1 MVFIP
6 KLGPNTIKASGF
18 DPLAIDCKPT
28 DNISSAE
35 FAIVGEAPTSTDCL
49 SGEPFIGPAGSQ
61 LNRICAAV
69 RIARYQLYLT
79 YACKA
84 QLPTGYGKIPSY
96 NKLWTEKGGRCAE
109 WGELQLRLI
118 DELSA
123 FKGRIIILMG
133 VTPMKLLIDESKF
146 DKIGKYR
153 GSFYRA
159 EDFPHLAKK
168 LAGKIIAISY
178 HPSFT
183 MPYSQ
188 PVHFYTMIA
197 DMQKIVN
204 LNNAP
209 TLLDHDITFLTRPKH
224 QEIMQFLTLVLTKP
238 HVSFDLETIPGH
250 ITCFAVAVYHN
261 NKIFSMS
268 VPLID
273 NHGAMWSLE
282 DETKIWRALALILQ
296 SPDVGIICQNGMYDL
311 VFTLRTMNI
320 ISDNFYFD
328 TMLAQH
334 ICYTELPKGL
344 DFLTS
349 FYTYFPYYKDD
360 GTASHA
366 AIIKDWDAYW
376 LYNAKDA
383 AYLFPITE
391 RLQEELTDF
400 EATAAMEYTM
410 DLHKPLIEMEWNGIL
425 TDQAGIKKHKAKL
438 TRYINALQHGLNK
451 LAGKDLNYNSSKQL
465 IAYFYG
471 ICMIKPYIQRSGE
484 GKGNATC
491 NAVALSRIAR
501 KKVKGSIE
509 AQIIMKLRTYGKL
522 LSTYFEVSV
531 DADNKLRCS
540 HNIAG
545 TVSGR
550 ISTNATF
557 FGTGANLQNQP
568 YEFKKYLIAEIGRI
582 LCEFDLA
589 KAEAHVV
596 AYLCQD
602 ANMIEAFESGVD
614 VHSFNASKIFGV
626 SIEEVI
632 EEAKTKKVDQRK
644 TMRYMGK
651 KVVHASNYDMK
662 GLTFSDNLAKEG
674 IFMNASK
681 CNHLLQAYIDRFPG
695 LPRWQAKIKAEVQAN
710 RVLYNLF
717 NRPRRFLGIMND
729 SLYRNAYSF
738 KPQSTVAELLNKGT
752 IKIANDPRLGRNG
765 SDIDLLT
772 TVHDSD
778 LVQLWSKSADELLQ
792 IFLIV
797 QDHMAHT
804 FIHKG
809 RSFSIGLDAKIGYQ
823 WAGKT
828 AEIFPFSEDN
838 INEALEKIGAK

>member
-1 MVFIP
+1 MVMIP
-6 KLGPNTIKASGF
+6 TLSPKTIKASTF
-18 DPLAIDCKPT
+18 DPLAIQCPPT
-28 DNISSAE
+28 DNIRSAD
-35 FAIVGEAPTSTDCL
+35 FAIVGEAPSSTECL
-49 SGEPFIGPAGSQ
+49 EGEPFIGPSGSQ

-84 QLPTGYGKIPSY
+84 QLPSSGTT
-96 NKLWTEKGGRCAE
+96 KLWTDKGGRCAQ

-123 FKGRIIILMG
+123 FKGKIIILMG
-133 VTPMKLLIDESKF
+133 ATAMKLLIDEPRF
-146 DKIGKYR
+146 NAVGKHR
-153 GSFYRA
+153 GSFYKA
-159 EDFPHLAKK
+159 EQFPHLATK

-197 DMQKIVN
+197 DMQKILT
-204 LNNAP
+204 LNADP
-209 TLLDHDITFLTRPKH
+209 SLIDSDITFLTRPSH
-224 QEIMQFLTLVLTKP
+224 QEIMQFLTLALTKP
-238 HVSFDLETIPGH
+238 HASFDIESIPGH
-250 ITCFAVAVYHN
+250 ITCFAIAIYQN

-282 DETKIWRALALILQ
+282 DETKIWHALALILQ
-296 SPDVGIICQNGMYDL
+296 SPTVGIICQNGMFDL
-311 VFTLRTMNI
+311 VFVLRTMNI

-328 TMLAQH
+328 TMLAQN

-349 FYTYFPYYKDD
+349 MYTYFPYYKDE
-360 GTASHA
+360 GKASHA
-366 AIIKDWDAYW
+366 ALIKDWDSYW

-400 EATAAMEYTM
+400 EATDAMEYAM

-425 TDQAGIKKHKAKL
+425 TDQVGIKKHKAKL
-438 TRYINALQHGLNK
+438 IRYINALQHGLNK
-451 LAGKDLNYNSSKQL
+451 LAKKELNYNSSKQL

-471 ICMIKPYIQRSGE
+471 ICMIKPYINPKTKQ
-484 GKGNATC
+484 ATC
-491 NAVALSRIAR
+491 GAVALSRIAR

-509 AQIIMKLRTYGKL
+509 AQVIMKLRTYGKL
-522 LSTYFEVSV
+522 LSTYFNVAV
-531 DADNKLRCS
+531 DADDRLRCS
-540 HNIAG
+540 HNITG

-568 YEFKKYLIAEIGRI
+568 YEFKKYLIASIKKI
-582 LCEFDLA
+582 LCEVDLA
-589 KAEAHVV
+589 KAEAHIV

-602 ANMIEAFESGVD
+602 ANMIEAFESGID
-614 VHSFNASKIFGV
+614 VHSFNASKIFDV

-632 EEAKTKKVDQRK
+632 EEAQSKKVDQRK

-651 KVVHASNYDMK
+651 KVVHARNYDMK
-662 GLTFSDNLAKEG
+662 GPTFSDNLAREG
-674 IFMNASK
+674 IFMSIKK
-681 CNHLLQAYIDRFPG
+681 CNELLQAYTDRFPG
-695 LPRWQAKIKAEVQAN
+695 LPRWHKTIEAEVQST
-710 RVLYNLF
+710 RLLHNLF
-717 NRPRRFLGIMND
+717 NRPRRFLGIMNAA
-729 SLYRNAYSF
+729 LYRNAYSF
-738 KPQSTVAELLNKGT
+738 IPQSTVAELLNRGT
-752 IKIANDPRLGRNG
+752 IKIANDPRLGRDG
-765 SDIDLLT
+765 FDIDLLI

-778 LVQLWSKSADELLQ
+778 VFEFWEHSTEDLLQ
-792 IFLIV
+792 ILLIIRE
-797 QDHMAHT
+797 HLSHT

-809 RSFSIGLDAKIGYQ
+809 RSFTVGLDAKIGYQ

-828 AEIFPFSEDN
+828 AEIFPFTQEN
-838 INEALEKIGAK
+838 VNVALKKIGATK